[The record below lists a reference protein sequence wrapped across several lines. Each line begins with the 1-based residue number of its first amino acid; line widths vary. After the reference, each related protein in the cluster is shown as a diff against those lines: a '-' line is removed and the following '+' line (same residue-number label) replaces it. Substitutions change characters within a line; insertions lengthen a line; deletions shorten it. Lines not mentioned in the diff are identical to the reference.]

1 MKNVEG
7 IYFIIFYES
16 LKCTFYAFFFFL
28 RDIFYAFSTIY
39 RLNANLKKV
48 IFSLNKFA
56 LCKFVLIIINIS
68 KYKDKKNDYGIK
80 IWSNISKFVRK
91 LRRMQ

>member
-16 LKCTFYAFFFFL
+16 LKC
-28 RDIFYAFSTIY
+28 IFYAFSTIY